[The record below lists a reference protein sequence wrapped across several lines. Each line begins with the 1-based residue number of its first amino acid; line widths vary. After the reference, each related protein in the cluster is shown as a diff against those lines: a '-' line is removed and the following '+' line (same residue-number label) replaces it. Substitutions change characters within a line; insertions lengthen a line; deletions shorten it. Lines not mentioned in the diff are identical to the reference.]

1 MPDVKASDYF
11 SVWGAEQ
18 QQQQQ
23 QQLVVLTFLFACT
36 MHFCHDIVYAEIEE
50 YKKTRNY
57 KFRVIVS
64 SVLYLIHIF
73 ACSGFRSIHARRFF
87 HCQFIGPQKHPTKC
101 ARPALLSV
109 AICFIRLGS
118 IPFEVYIC

>member
-1 MPDVKASDYF
+1 MNSMMPDVKASDYF
-11 SVWGAEQ
+11 SVWGAE

-57 KFRVIVS
+57 KYRVQW
-64 SVLYLIHIF
+64 F
-73 ACSGFRSIHARRFF
+73 PEHARRFF
-87 HCQFIGPQKHPTKC
+87 PCLDHKKRQ
-101 ARPALLSV
+101 
-109 AICFIRLGS
+109 
-118 IPFEVYIC
+118 